1 MHIWFLFSIYVVIT
15 SPFLN
20 ERFVTLLQLL
30 LKSSKKVE
38 ELKSTIILNHLSK
51 KIYHKNVAFAT
62 KNKNI
67 TKILQKYYENINR
80 R

>member
-30 LKSSKKVE
+30 LKFSKKFE
-38 ELKSTIILNHLSK
+38 ALKSVIIVNHLSVEIYHKFVAIATENERKIILNK
-51 KIYHKNVAFAT
+51 KD
-62 KNKNI
+62 
-67 TKILQKYYENINR
+67 
-80 R
+80 

>member
-30 LKSSKKVE
+30 LKFSKKFE
-38 ELKSTIILNHLSK
+38 ALKSVIIVNHLSVE
-51 KIYHKNVAFAT
+51 IYHKFVAIATEKKNVEWKF
-62 KNKNI
+62 
-67 TKILQKYYENINR
+67 Y
-80 R
+80 